1 MTDNLPELAPNGA
14 LNAVRE
20 AKTPDQRQK
29 AANLAGQ
36 YTTSPYFTEP
46 VPAFFLDLPH
56 GDDNEEISDRIAL
69 QTMTAEDPDAV
80 LSEGGTTP
88 LKDLVN
94 RSIVV
99 WDIRAMRGGM
109 DKGWQAYLIVDYTEG
124 DSDYHRVGN
133 TGAKQV
139 VARLARAYCDGQL
152 PLKGRVCEISRAGGS
167 GNKPLAFVA
176 EEDF

>member
-1 MTDNLPELAPNGA
+1 MSDNLPELAPNGA

-36 YTTSPYFTEP
+36 YTTSPYFREP

-56 GDDNEEISDRIAL
+56 GGDNEEITDRIAL
-69 QTMTAEDPDAV
+69 QALTAEDPDDV
-80 LSEGGTTP
+80 LAEGGTRSMQ
-88 LKDLVN
+88 DLVN
-94 RSIVV
+94 VPIVV
-99 WDIRAMRGGM
+99 WDIRAMAGGM
-109 DKGWQAYLIVDYTEG
+109 DQGWKAYLIFDYTEG

-139 VARLARAYCDGQL
+139 VARLARAYCDGAL
-152 PLKGRVCEISRAGGS
+152 PLKGRVCEISRSGGS

>member
-1 MTDNLPELAPNGA
+1 MSDNLPELAPDGA

-36 YTTSPYFTEP
+36 YTTSSYFTEP

-56 GDDNEEISDRIAL
+56 GDNNEDISDRIAL
-69 QTMTAEDPDAV
+69 QALTAEDPDEAV
-80 LSEGGTTP
+80 TGSGTTSMQ
-88 LKDLVN
+88 DLVN
-94 RSIVV
+94 RTIVV
-99 WDIRAMRGGM
+99 WDIRAMAGGM
-109 DKGWQAYLIVDYTEG
+109 DKGWKAYLIFDYTEG

-133 TGAKQV
+133 TGAKQIV
-139 VARLARAYCDGQL
+139 TRLARAYADGRF
-152 PLKGRVCEISRAGGS
+152 PLKGRVCEISRSGGS